1 MIVAGVFDR
10 YPRLQIIIGHMG
22 EDRPYSLAR
31 SDGVPS
37 RTPGRLSRTVAEFV
51 HDHVHVTTS
60 GYFTVPPFL
69 CALSVVGADRLMFS
83 VDYPVGDNGAGRAFL
98 DALPVAPA
106 DREKVA
112 HTNAERLL
120 RLST

>member
-1 MIVAGVFDR
+1 
-10 YPRLQIIIGHMG
+10 LK
-22 EDRPYSLAR
+22 
-31 SDGVPS
+31 PS
-37 RTPGRLSRTVAEFV
+37 A
-51 HDHVHVTTS
+51 
-60 GYFTVPPFL
+60 YFTVPPFL
-69 CALSVVGADRLMFS
+69 RALSVVGADRLMFS
-83 VDYPVGDNGAGRAFL
+83 VDYPVGENSVGRAFL